1 MVCKRCVI
9 ESIRKKF
16 EEMGIIFGW
25 YVWWLWLKGVGL
37 DGEWREM
44 GELRECVSELVKER

>member
-1 MVCKRCVI
+1 
-9 ESIRKKF
+9 
-16 EEMGIIFGW
+16 MGIIFGW